1 MLRFAPVNTVRK
13 ENNNDQPD
21 TGKVIIDAQVEELEA
36 LQAPM
41 ILWGT

>member
-1 MLRFAPVNTVRK
+1 MTNQTP
-13 ENNNDQPD
+13 E
-21 TGKVIIDAQVEELEA
+21 VIIDAQVEELEA